1 MYLLHYHYE
10 QINLFIYL
18 SLIARVIFL
27 LFLMPSE
34 SYMECREY

>member
-1 MYLLHYHYE
+1 MSKLIYS
-10 QINLFIYL
+10 FIY

-27 LFLMPSE
+27 LFLMSSE